1 VSGSGQI
8 SFNGITDKPALVS
21 GSGQIS
27 FNGIADKPAL
37 VSGSSQITFGSI
49 SGIPGGIVSGSV
61 QVDLTATTNYSSGIK
76 TRLNAEG
83 VLSGSAQVVASLPNG
98 TVSGSAQIT
107 LSSTTGYGSVIN
119 QAVLT
124 TSSPTFAGLTSTAQV
139 TAGYSVASEPFIQG
153 HFYNTSGTAGTQYG
167 GVLLSGVQQAHLRF
181 LVGTNTWG
189 GSGAKQWQI
198 RVGNGDS
205 TDDMR
210 IYSWTAG
217 RDVVV
222 FNNNGNA
229 ILNDGANSG
238 GIFLSD
244 TGCGLYRDNTHDLV
258 LTQNNSSGAPL
269 YLSGAGNVVVSLDNN
284 NNETD
289 RKFIVGS
296 NAVKASNELFSVN
309 ESGNGYF
316 SGNLSTAA
324 YALIGGSYGNNA
336 YNAVSS
342 TRLFFGGGDSD
353 AVSNYYIGTNLENVG
368 GNYTKL
374 DLRWH
379 TGIRM
384 GATPGYGGIRF
395 YDTEDLGTVLFSIS
409 NGDSN
414 VRSHTNLIP
423 SSNNS
428 YNLGSAT
435 LGWAN
440 VYTNDLH
447 LSNMGK
453 PEGNDIDGTN
463 GTWTIQEGAENLYI
477 INNNNGKKFK
487 INLEEIL

>member
-1 VSGSGQI
+1 
-8 SFNGITDKPALVS
+8 
-21 GSGQIS
+21 
-27 FNGIADKPAL
+27 
-37 VSGSSQITFGSI
+37 
-49 SGIPGGIVSGSV
+49 
-61 QVDLTATTNYSSGIK
+61 
-76 TRLNAEG
+76 LNAEG

-198 RVGNGDS
+198 RVGNGNS

-222 FNNNGNA
+222 FNNDGNA

-316 SGNLSTAA
+316 SGNLSTAS

-336 YNAVSS
+336 FNAVAGG
-342 TRLFFGGGDSD
+342 TRLMFGGGNSD
-353 AVSNYYIGTNLENVG
+353 AVDNYYIGTNMEDVG
-368 GNYTKL
+368 GNYNKL

-384 GATPGYGGIRF
+384 GAQASYGGIRF
-395 YDTEDLGTVLFSIS
+395 YNNEDLGSVLFSIGFS
-409 NGDSN
+409 DGN
-414 VRSHTNLIP
+414 VRSHTNLLP
-423 SSNNS
+423 SANNS
-428 YNLGSAT
+428 YNLGSAS
-435 LGWAN
+435 LRWAN
-440 VYTNDLH
+440 LYTNDLH
-447 LSNMGK
+447 LSNEGK
-453 PEGNDIDGTN
+453 EGGNEIDGTT
-463 GTWTIQEGAENLYI
+463 GDWTLQEGQENLYI
-477 INNNNGKKFK
+477 INNKNGKKFK
-487 INLEEIL
+487 IDLTEIV